1 MHRFRRAVAGLWL
14 AASGIVAQAQPALP
28 AAAPLYPVAV
38 ESAVVFG
45 QGQVGAPAPG
55 SKNLLLDLYRP
66 IGAEATGERSPA
78 LLIIHGGGFTGG
90 SRTQAE
96 LVTIA
101 RAMAARGFVAVSID
115 YRLAPD
121 APVPSTRVAS
131 ILGPATAGTSGADLA
146 QRTAAV
152 AAIDDGLT
160 AVDWLQANANRF
172 NIDPAQ
178 IGLLGGSAGAI
189 TAVHL
194 GYILD
199 DYGIA
204 ANPFSFVVDLW
215 GASLIP
221 ANDPV
226 AAANHLESGEP
237 PLFII
242 HGTNDPTVP
251 FSASELLVARAQSQ
265 RLAHEFHPV
274 PGGGHG
280 FGVGGADIF
289 NVEASPGVTLFD
301 RMLEWTVRTVR
312 GQRTVAINS
321 GMVGAWFNPATSGQ
335 GYFFDIDPVTQTL
348 AVAWFVY
355 DTAAGGSGGTLAGAE
370 QRWFTAQG
378 RYLGNRADLTVYQ
391 SRFGQF
397 DNPIPVTTTP
407 VGNLSVEFI
416 DCGRATLTFNLSA
429 FGLTGSV
436 PIVRLL
442 PDVVCQAIAD
452 GDLQIPTLPTSAG
465 AAE

>member
-1 MHRFRRAVAGLWL
+1 MHPFHRAFAGLCL
-14 AASGIVAQAQPALP
+14 SASGLVAQAQPALP
-28 AAAPLYPVAV
+28 ATEPLYPVAV
-38 ESAVVFG
+38 ESAVVYG

-55 SKNLLLDLYRP
+55 SKNLLLDVYRP
-66 IGAEATGERSPA
+66 IGADTTGERSPA
-78 LLIIHGGGFTGG
+78 VLIIHGGGFTGG

-115 YRLAPD
+115 YRLVPD
-121 APVPSTRVAS
+121 APVPSARVAS
-131 ILGPATAGTSGADLA
+131 LRAPATAGTSGADLA

-152 AAIDDGLT
+152 AAVDDALS
-160 AVDWLQANANRF
+160 AVDWLRANASRLNVDPSRF
-172 NIDPAQ
+172 
-178 IGLLGGSAGAI
+178 GLLGGSAGAI

-194 GYILD
+194 GYVLD

-237 PLFII
+237 PLFVV

-251 FSASELLVARAQSQ
+251 FSASELLVARARAQ
-265 RLAHEFHPV
+265 RLVHDFHPV
-274 PGGGHG
+274 TGGGHG
-280 FGVGGADIF
+280 FGGVNF
-289 NVEASPGVTLFD
+289 FSTQASPGVTLFD
-301 RMLEWTVRTVR
+301 RMLEWTVGTVR
-312 GQRTVAINS
+312 GQRTVTINY
-321 GMVGAWFNPATSGQ
+321 GMAGSWFNPATSGQ
-335 GYFFDIDPVTQTL
+335 GYLFEVEPVTQTL
-348 AVAWFVY
+348 VVGWFAY
-355 DTAAGGSGGTLAGAE
+355 DTAAGASGGGIAGAE

-378 RYLGNRADLTVYQ
+378 RYVGNRADLTVFQ
-391 SRFGQF
+391 TRFGQF
-397 DNPIPVTTTP
+397 NRATPVTTTP
-407 VGNLSVEFI
+407 VGTMRVEFI
-416 DCGRATLTFNLSA
+416 DCSSATVTFNLSA
-429 FGLTGSV
+429 FGLSGSV

-442 PDVVCQAIAD
+442 PDVVCQPIVD
-452 GDLQIPTLPTSAG
+452 GELQIPALPTSVD

>member
-1 MHRFRRAVAGLWL
+1 MRRHDPREPGVTAGTPKPCGMPESVLLAVSLVGERLVAVRDGLHDRSVGGLLTAGSFADPFAFDRESVPIRPGLVLCAQGVIDGLPEAGVDLRQFAATDRAQIELRGKGRRTGPVSAGVRSTGPIARDPAPGTVNRKPIDAFGPGGQVGQMTSHPRIRLNGIWRDFMQSFRRAFAGLCL
-14 AASGIVAQAQPALP
+14 AASGIVAQAQPVLP
-28 AAAPLYPVAV
+28 AAEPVYPVAV
-38 ESAVVFG
+38 ESAIVYG

-66 IGAEATGERSPA
+66 VGAEAAGERSPA
-78 LLIIHGGGFTGG
+78 LVIIHGGGFTGG

-101 RAMAARGFVAVSID
+101 RALAARGFVAVSID

-215 GASLIP
+215 GA
-221 ANDPV
+221 
-226 AAANHLESGEP
+226 
-237 PLFII
+237 
-242 HGTNDPTVP
+242 
-251 FSASELLVARAQSQ
+251 
-265 RLAHEFHPV
+265 
-274 PGGGHG
+274 
-280 FGVGGADIF
+280 
-289 NVEASPGVTLFD
+289 
-301 RMLEWTVRTVR
+301 
-312 GQRTVAINS
+312 
-321 GMVGAWFNPATSGQ
+321 
-335 GYFFDIDPVTQTL
+335 
-348 AVAWFVY
+348 
-355 DTAAGGSGGTLAGAE
+355 
-370 QRWFTAQG
+370 
-378 RYLGNRADLTVYQ
+378 
-391 SRFGQF
+391 
-397 DNPIPVTTTP
+397 
-407 VGNLSVEFI
+407 
-416 DCGRATLTFNLSA
+416 

>member
-1 MHRFRRAVAGLWL
+1 M
-14 AASGIVAQAQPALP
+14 
-28 AAAPLYPVAV
+28 
-38 ESAVVFG
+38 
-45 QGQVGAPAPG
+45 
-55 SKNLLLDLYRP
+55 
-66 IGAEATGERSPA
+66 
-78 LLIIHGGGFTGG
+78 
-90 SRTQAE
+90 
-96 LVTIA
+96 
-101 RAMAARGFVAVSID
+101 
-115 YRLAPD
+115 
-121 APVPSTRVAS
+121 
-131 ILGPATAGTSGADLA
+131 
-146 QRTAAV
+146 
-152 AAIDDGLT
+152 
-160 AVDWLQANANRF
+160 
-172 NIDPAQ
+172 
-178 IGLLGGSAGAI
+178 
-189 TAVHL
+189 
-194 GYILD
+194 
-199 DYGIA
+199 
-204 ANPFSFVVDLW
+204 VDLW

-242 HGTNDPTVP
+242 HGSNDPTVP

-289 NVEASPGVTLFD
+289 NVEASWGYALRSACWSGPYAPSAASARSPSTTAWSAL
-301 RMLEWTVRTVR
+301 VR
-312 GQRTVAINS
+312 
-321 GMVGAWFNPATSGQ
+321 NPATSGQ

-397 DNPIPVTTTP
+397 NNPIPVTTTP

>member
-1 MHRFRRAVAGLWL
+1 MHVFRRAFAGLWL
-14 AASGIVAQAQPALP
+14 AASVIVAQAQPALP
-28 AAAPLYPVAV
+28 AAEPLYPVAV
-38 ESAVVFG
+38 ESAVVYG
-45 QGQVGAPAPG
+45 LGQVGAPAPG
-55 SKNLLLDLYRP
+55 SKNLLLDFYRP

-78 LLIIHGGGFTGG
+78 LVIIHGGGFTGG
-90 SRTQAE
+90 SRTQAD

-160 AVDWLQANANRF
+160 AVGWLQANANRF

-242 HGTNDPTVP
+242 HGSNDQTVP
-251 FSASELLVARAQSQ
+251 FAASEMLVARAQSQ
-265 RLAHEFHPV
+265 RLAYEFHPV
-274 PGGGHG
+274 AGGGHG

-312 GQRTVAINS
+312 GQRTVTINY
-321 GMVGAWFNPATSGQ
+321 GMVGAWSNPATPGQ
-335 GYFFDIDPVTQTL
+335 GYFFDVDPVTQTL

-355 DTAAGGSGGTLAGAE
+355 DTAAGGSGGAFPGAE

-397 DNPIPVTTTP
+397 NRSIPVTTTP
-407 VGNLSVEFI
+407 VGNMSVEFI
-416 DCGRATLTFNLSA
+416 DCGSATLTFNLSA

-436 PIVRLL
+436 PVVRLL
-442 PDVVCQAIAD
+442 PDVVCQPIAD
-452 GDLQIPTLPTSAG
+452 GDLQIPTLPT
-465 AAE
+465 AANAVE